1 MRTKSMIAALLGV
14 SAAWSV
20 HAHDLSIDEC
30 TEAGDFIRNAALSR
44 DYGVTREDF
53 IGRMHGDL
61 QAIRAFPPELRW
73 FVQDDDDEGFLLT
86 HAQRVFDDPGVPE
99 SHENEFLQAC
109 FNRIGEQ
116 ARLREDRN
124 RLSAAQADD
133 IEQ

>member
-1 MRTKSMIAALLGV
+1 MKLMVGALLGLGAV
-14 SAAWSV
+14 WSV

-30 TEAGDFIRNAALSR
+30 TEGGDFIRNAALSR

-86 HAQRVFDDPGVPE
+86 HAERVFDAPGVPE
-99 SHENEFLQAC
+99 SHENDFLQAC
-109 FNRIGEQ
+109 FQRIGDQ
-116 ARLREDRN
+116 ARLREDRI
-124 RLSAAQADD
+124 RAAQAGELDK
-133 IEQ
+133 